1 MMKYVELATRGK
13 LLIRYELDDDNK
25 LGKVETFKDGDFV
38 SDYEVTE
45 IVEKAFKFNVVSVL
59 GKELTDQ
66 EAQQAVTE
74 RLAAYID
81 KKSSERK

>member
-1 MMKYVELATRGK
+1 MMKYVELATHGK
-13 LLIRYELDDDNK
+13 LLIRYELDENNK
-25 LGKVETFKDGDFV
+25 LGKVEAFRDGDFV

-59 GKELTDQ
+59 GKELTED
-66 EAQQAVTE
+66 EAQQAVAE

-81 KKSSERK
+81 RKSSERK